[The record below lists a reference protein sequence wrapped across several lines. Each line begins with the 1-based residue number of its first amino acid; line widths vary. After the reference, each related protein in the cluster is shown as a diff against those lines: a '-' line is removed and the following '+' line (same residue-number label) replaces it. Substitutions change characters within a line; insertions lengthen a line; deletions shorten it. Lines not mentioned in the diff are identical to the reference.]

1 MPCIDPNPGSRSLE
15 ASRLCHRPISCTTS
29 ISISSWWRWNGILPV
44 SSTSLIEFAR
54 RVSPRMTWR
63 IAMTMERWVVK
74 FVHPGDAAW
83 WISHRHKHKR
93 RGVRVRVCPSYT
105 VSLWWRSGRLWTTL
119 AIHGI
124 FIAWICMNPE
134 FTRFGQLCLIWQVWY
149 CTVNS
154 GIFGHS
160 KGATATFHA

>member
-1 MPCIDPNPGSRSLE
+1 MHRSKSWESFTRSFKAVPQADKLHDKHFYFFVMTVERNPSSFKHFIDRIRKKSFPKDDMEDCYDYGALSGEVR
-15 ASRLCHRPISCTTS
+15 ASRRCCMMNF
-29 ISISSWWRWNGILPV
+29 SSPQ
-44 SSTSLIEFAR
+44 AQ
-54 RVSPRMTWR
+54 
-63 IAMTMERWVVK
+63 
-74 FVHPGDAAW
+74 
-83 WISHRHKHKR
+83 R

-160 KGATATFHA
+160 KGATATFHP